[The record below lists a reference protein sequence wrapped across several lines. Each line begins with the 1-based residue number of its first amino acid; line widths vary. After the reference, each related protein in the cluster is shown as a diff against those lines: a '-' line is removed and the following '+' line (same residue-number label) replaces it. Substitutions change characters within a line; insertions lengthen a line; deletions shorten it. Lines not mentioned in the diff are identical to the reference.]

1 MSFRAETSG
10 RSGEN
15 QMEMKKIIYILILLA
30 AVSCTD
36 FKAFDPYE
44 ETLNVLTVRSE
55 WTKDEGS
62 REGFKVQVEDMNT
75 GAGYVAVS
83 DSVGSASF
91 DLPNGLYR
99 VSMTGKLGDYMFNGT
114 MDRVAVSN
122 ADKDVTLALT
132 MSKSGA
138 IVIKEIYCGGCKKLP
153 QEGDYQ
159 SDQYFILHNNDFNV
173 QYLDGICFGTLSPYN
188 SNSTNPWTV
197 KDPQTGVLTYPDFLP
212 IIQAVWKFPGDGDDF
227 PLQPGEDAV
236 VCLRGAINHASQF
249 PLSVNLDV
257 PGYFVCYNPIYFNN
271 TAYHPAPGVN
281 ISEDRYLEVV
291 IKTGKANAYTLSLSS
306 PTLVMF
312 KAKEVTIEDYVR
324 VADNITPVPGNKVD
338 NVVKVPFDW
347 VMDAVE
353 VFDGRSATNVKR
365 LPSEV
370 DAGYVTQTDI
380 FTGRSLMRKVD
391 EQLSQ
396 SSGYEVLT
404 DTNNSSEDFYET
416 ERQSL
421 HE

>member
-1 MSFRAETSG
+1 
-10 RSGEN
+10 
-15 QMEMKKIIYILILLA
+15 MKRIIYILILLA

-36 FKAFDPYE
+36 FKAFNPYE
-44 ETLNVLTVRSE
+44 ETLNVLTVKSE
-55 WTKDEGS
+55 WTMEEGS
-62 REGFKVQVEDMNT
+62 REGFKVLVEDMNT
-75 GAGYVAVS
+75 GAGYAAAS
-83 DSVGSASF
+83 DSHGTAVF

-99 VSMTGKLGDYMFNGT
+99 VSMTGKLGEYMFNGAT
-114 MDRVAVSN
+114 DKVAVSN
-122 ADKDVTLALT
+122 ADREVTLDLAL
-132 MSKSGA
+132 SKAGA

-159 SDQYFILHNNDFNV
+159 ADQYVILHNNDYDV
-173 QYLDGICFGTLSPYN
+173 QYLDSLCFGTLSPYN

-236 VCLRGAINHASQF
+236 ICLRGAIDHAAQF

-257 PGYFVCYNPIYFNN
+257 PGYFVCYNSTYFTN

-291 IKTGKANAYTLSLSS
+291 IKTGKANAYTMSLSS
-306 PTLVMF
+306 PAIVIF
-312 KAKEVTIEDYVR
+312 KAKGGTIEDYVR
-324 VADNITPVPGNKVD
+324 VADNITPVPGSIVD

-353 VFDGRSATNVKR
+353 VFDGRSVTNTKR
-365 LPSEV
+365 LPSDV
-370 DAGYVTQTDI
+370 DAGYVTLTDV

-396 SSGYEVLT
+396 SSGYEVLA